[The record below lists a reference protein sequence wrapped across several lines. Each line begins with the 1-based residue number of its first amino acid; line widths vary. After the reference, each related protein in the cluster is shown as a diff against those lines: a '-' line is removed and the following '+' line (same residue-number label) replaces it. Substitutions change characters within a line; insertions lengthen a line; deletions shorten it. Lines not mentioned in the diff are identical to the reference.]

1 MKFTHLHTHT
11 EYSMLDGI
19 SRIPELVARTG
30 ELGMDAAA
38 ITDHGAFH
46 GVVDFYSACRDAGI
60 KPIIGC
66 EVYVARQSRQ
76 VKDESEKSPAHLVL
90 LAKNNTGYRNLMQLV
105 TKSHIEGFYNRPRI
119 DRELLT
125 EFGSGLV
132 CLSGC
137 ASAEIPKLLAGGRYE
152 DALKAAGWHQELFGD
167 DYYLELQ
174 QHAHVDGLEEINR
187 GAAGTPGGPENPAGH
202 HQRFPLRPQGPGW
215 AAGHLHLHPDQ
226 HQRPRPE
233 AAQDGGRLLLPEE
246 PPRDGGAL
254 QLAAAQAGGRG
265 NGKHRRHRRD
275 VRRIARVRADPP
287 PEIRDPRR
295 DGRRRVPGPDLR
307 SGVQRMLSEPVPRG
321 AGPPQ
326 VRDGGHQVHQVRQ
339 LLPGRLGHN
348 KVRPGEEHPLRGEG
362 QRHRQ
367 PGAPLPQA

>member
-76 VKDESEKSPAHLVL
+76 VKDESEKSPSHLVL

-152 DALKAAGWHQELFGD
+152 DAVKAASWHQELFGD

-187 GAAGTPGGPENPAGH
+187 GLLELREDRVSVIILEDYPGCDGMRGG
-202 HQRFPLRPQGPGW
+202 QREPG
-215 AAGHLHLHPDQ
+215 ARG
-226 HQRPRPE
+226 
-233 AAQDGGRLLLPEE
+233 DG
-246 PPRDGGAL
+246 
-254 QLAAAQAGGRG
+254 AQAGEGG
-265 NGKHRRHRRD
+265 VPVPVHRRRQHRR
-275 VRRIARVRADPP
+275 
-287 PEIRDPRR
+287 
-295 DGRRRVPGPDLR
+295 GFSPGP
-307 SGVQRMLSEPVPRG
+307 P
-321 AGPPQ
+321 AGPP
-326 VRDGGHQVHQVRQ
+326 G
-339 LLPGRLGHN
+339 
-348 KVRPGEEHPLRGEG
+348 
-362 QRHRQ
+362 
-367 PGAPLPQA
+367 